1 MKNLYILIA
10 LLFISA
16 ATFAQ
21 TDGISYQAVI
31 LNPNAQELPGVD
43 ASSTILPNTAISI
56 RFTITNDTGSV
67 DYQETQSTITDSF
80 GMINL
85 FIGEGSQTG
94 GENFTEINWD
104 GTPKSLEVEIDF
116 NGGSNFETLGS
127 QKLTFV
133 PYAFHRDVNATGDL
147 NIDGNTI
154 FNGDFLV
161 EGITTFNNDL
171 IIEGALTLN
180 NDLYVTGNTT
190 FDGDALITG
199 TLGVQAATT
208 LDDELTVEGV
218 TNLNNDLNITNA
230 SNTNLSGNLNVGGNT
245 NLNNL
250 VNIVGDTNIGSNLSV
265 EGISNLNNNLN
276 VNNESPTNL
285 SGTLTV
291 DGLTTFNNGLV
302 IEGETI
308 INNNLTVTGNIL
320 IEGDSEVLG
329 NSSVGLNFRVDGI
342 TSLNDALKV
351 DNLSPTFLTG
361 SLNVDGVTDVNNE
374 FNVNNNSASVLTG
387 TLDVDG
393 KTTINNSFSVTN
405 EGLSYL
411 SGILKVDGV
420 SYLNNDLNVVGI
432 TNLEDEFNVNN
443 ASISNLSGILN
454 VEGVSNLNN
463 DLNVLGI
470 TNLEDEFNVNNA
482 SVSNLSGILNVE
494 GVSNLNNDLNVVGI
508 TNLEDEFNVNNAS
521 VSNLSGIL
529 NVEGVTNLNN
539 DVNVTGKANFADS
552 LKVQGSTLL
561 ANLVVKGGNDIG
573 GGAGANHIALFENT
587 NPSNGN
593 TADGIAIRIQGNASN
608 KLGFRNRF
616 VTFYGNG
623 DYVAGR
629 IESYDLLAGDLWESF
644 PIPDFANLIDVFDFT
659 QVLEWTPPTLDFDT
673 GALPSM
679 SGGALPSASF
689 YRGRLPSLSI
699 DWGDLDYS
707 WSRGRLPSL
716 SFNSG
721 SFPTLNSGS
730 LPSGDLDIGSLNL
743 NFDNFFN
750 PTAGAN
756 AIDDVSL
763 MAAWGM
769 RNGDPGFMPTGP
781 WSIALV
787 PVVLAAKQIARDQG
801 VIYGSK
807 GADYAEWLEKEN
819 PEEKY
824 MFGEV
829 VGVKGGK
836 ISRNT
841 SNADQVMS
849 ISLAPIVLGNMPD
862 EDRKDDFEKVGFM
875 GQVPVLTLG
884 DVEVGDYIVA
894 TGYNDGYA
902 KALSKEEILL
912 KDLKNIIGIAW
923 TGSNGDKVSLINVS
937 VGLKTNEWITIFE
950 QQETKINDLET
961 KINKLESL
969 TERLEKLESTV
980 NALGI
985 N

>member
-31 LNPNAQELPGVD
+31 LNPNTQELPGVD
-43 ASSTILPNTAISI
+43 ASGTILPNTTISI

-67 DYQETQSTITDSF
+67 DYQETQNTITDSF

-85 FIGEGSQTG
+85 FIGEGTQTG
-94 GENFTEINWD
+94 GESFTEINWD

-116 NGGSNFETLGS
+116 NGGSNYETLGS

-133 PYAFHRDVNATGDL
+133 PYAFHRDINATGDL

-171 IIEGALTLN
+171 IIEGVLTLN

-199 TLGVQAATT
+199 TLGVQGATT
-208 LDDELTVEGV
+208 LDDALTVEGV
-218 TNLNNDLNITNA
+218 SNLNNDLNVTNA
-230 SNTNLSGNLNVGGNT
+230 SNSNLSGNLNV
-245 NLNNL
+245 
-250 VNIVGDTNIGSNLSV
+250 D
-265 EGISNLNNNLN
+265 GISNLNNNLN
-276 VNNESPTNL
+276 VNNGSTSNLSGNLNVDGILNLNNNLNVNNASPTIL

-308 INNNLTVTGNIL
+308 INNNLTVTGNTL
-320 IEGDSEVLG
+320 TEGDSEVLG

-351 DNLSPTFLTG
+351 DNSSPTFLTG
-361 SLNVDGVTDVNNE
+361 SLNVDGVTDVNND

-405 EGLSYL
+405 QGISYL
-411 SGILKVDGV
+411 SGMLKVDGV
-420 SYLNNDLNVVGI
+420 SYLNNDLNVLGKTNLEDEFNVNNASVSSLSGVLNVEGVSNLNNDLNVLGT

-454 VEGVSNLNN
+454 V
-463 DLNVLGI
+463 DGI
-470 TNLEDEFNVNNA
+470 TNLNN
-482 SVSNLSGILNVE
+482 E
-494 GVSNLNNDLNVVGI
+494 
-508 TNLEDEFNVNNAS
+508 
-521 VSNLSGIL
+521 
-529 NVEGVTNLNN
+529 
-539 DVNVTGKANFADS
+539 VNVTGKANFADS

-561 ANLVVKGGNDIG
+561 ANLVVKGGNDVG

-616 VTFYGNG
+616 VTFYGNS

-659 QVLEWTPPTLDFDT
+659 QVLEWTPPTLDFDP

-679 SGGALPSASF
+679 SGGSLPTAHFHRGSLPSWHSD
-689 YRGRLPSLSI
+689 GTHQELHSGSLPRLH
-699 DWGDLDYS
+699 
-707 WSRGRLPSL
+707 
-716 SFNSG
+716 FNSG

-730 LPSGDLDIGSLNL
+730 LPSGDLDTGSLNL

-756 AIDDVSL
+756 AINDITA

-769 RNGDPGFMPTGP
+769 RNGDPGYLPTGP
-781 WSIALV
+781 WGIALV

-841 SNADQVMS
+841 TDADQVMS

-862 EDRKDDFEKVGFM
+862 EDRKAAFEKVGFM

-937 VGLKTNEWITIFE
+937 VGLKTNEWISIFE
-950 QQETKINDLET
+950 QQETKINNLET

-969 TERLEKLESTV
+969 TERLENLESKV